1 MEEKQI
7 KKYANVMK
15 EWGLSALEIEEQG
28 CRLRLERG
36 AGASQAAAPSAAA
49 AVSSDAAPAAA
60 ATQDICS
67 PMVGVFYR
75 APAEN
80 AAPFV
85 QVGDCI
91 HKGDVLCPVSYTH
104 LDVYKRQFFA
114 RRGGRR
120 FASAAPASPARV
132 PTSAP
137 ARISVG

>member
-7 KKYANVMK
+7 KKYANVMQ
-15 EWGLSALEIEEQG
+15 ELGLSALEIEEQG
-28 CRLRLERG
+28 CRLRLER
-36 AGASQAAAPSAAA
+36 ASAAA

-91 HKGDVLCPVSYTH
+91 HKGDVLCLIEAMKLMNEIVAEYDGVITEVCAENGQVVDYGH
-104 LDVYKRQFFA
+104 VLF
-114 RRGGRR
+114 
-120 FASAAPASPARV
+120 
-132 PTSAP
+132 
-137 ARISVG
+137 RIERA

>member
-7 KKYANVMK
+7 KKYANVMQ
-15 EWGLSALEIEEQG
+15 ELGLSALEIEEQG

-36 AGASQAAAPSAAA
+36 AGASQAAAPSA
-49 AVSSDAAPAAA
+49 AAA

-91 HKGDVLCPVSYTH
+91 HKGDVLCLIEAMKLMNEIVAEYDGVITEVCTENGQVVDYGH
-104 LDVYKRQFFA
+104 VLF
-114 RRGGRR
+114 
-120 FASAAPASPARV
+120 
-132 PTSAP
+132 
-137 ARISVG
+137 RIERA

>member
-7 KKYANVMK
+7 KKYANVMQ
-15 EWGLSALEIEEQG
+15 ELGLSALEIEEQG

-60 ATQDICS
+60 ATQDFCS

-91 HKGDVLCPVSYTH
+91 HKGDVLCLIEAMKLMNEIVAEYDGVITEVCAENGQVVDYGH
-104 LDVYKRQFFA
+104 VLF
-114 RRGGRR
+114 
-120 FASAAPASPARV
+120 
-132 PTSAP
+132 
-137 ARISVG
+137 RIERA